1 MARQKERPQNNPYK
15 PSLLNEITKGILR
28 ENPVF
33 RLLLGICPALAVTT
47 SVENSLGMGIAST
60 FVLLSANLV
69 VSLLRHIIPPKVRIP
84 AFIIIISGFVTVAH
98 MIIQAFL
105 PDLND
110 SLGIYIPL
118 ITVNCIILGRAE
130 IFASKR
136 KPFPSVLDG
145 LGMGIGYTVALVSI
159 GLVREVLGNG
169 AILGF
174 QFISADAYIRP
185 MMIMILPPGGFFVF
199 GILVAF
205 AQRLSER
212 MDTSSNHKGDTDL
225 CAGAINDQTA
235 CIICGGCG
243 LGRQAKTAPMDPEQA
258 KHTKRGDAE

>member
-1 MARQKERPQNNPYK
+1 MASQKERPKNK
-15 PSLLNEITKGILR
+15 PPLLNEITKGVLR

-69 VSLLRHIIPPKVRIP
+69 VSLLRNIIPSKVRIP
-84 AFIIIISGFVTVAH
+84 AFIIIISGFVTVVH
-98 MIIQAFL
+98 MVIQAFF
-105 PDLND
+105 PDLNE

-136 KPFPSVLDG
+136 PPFPSVLDG

-159 GLVREVLGNG
+159 GLVREVLGSG

-185 MMIMILPPGGFFVF
+185 LMIMILPPGGFFVF

-205 AQRLSER
+205 AQKLSER
-212 MDTSSNHKGDTDL
+212 IENGSSTGDTDL
-225 CAGAINDQTA
+225 CAGAVNDRSA
-235 CIICGGCG
+235 CVICGGCS
-243 LGRQAKTAPMDPEQA
+243 LGDRAKTTPMDPEQA
-258 KHTKRGDAE
+258 KHHKRGDSE